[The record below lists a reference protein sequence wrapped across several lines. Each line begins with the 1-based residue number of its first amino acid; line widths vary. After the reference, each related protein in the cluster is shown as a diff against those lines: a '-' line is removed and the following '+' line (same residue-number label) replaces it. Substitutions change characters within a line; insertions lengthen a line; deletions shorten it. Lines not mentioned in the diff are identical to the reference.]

1 MLKFKIAVCAGVFL
15 AGLAAGW
22 FLNDRLL
29 PETDR
34 NAAKPPPGD
43 TLQSRALHMED
54 RQNSFKPREYIKIIP
69 GLQDNRLH
77 GVD

>member
-22 FLNDRLL
+22 FLNTMLI

-54 RQNSFKPREYIKIIP
+54 RQNSFKPREYIKVNR
-69 GLQDNRLH
+69 GLQDNRLP
-77 GVD
+77 GED

>member
-22 FLNDRLL
+22 FLNARLL

-34 NAAKPPPGD
+34 KAARPPTSD
-43 TLQSRALHMED
+43 TLLSRALQMD
-54 RQNSFKPREYIKIIP
+54 YRQNSFKPREYIKVNR
-69 GLQDNRLH
+69 GLQDNSLP
-77 GVD
+77 GED